1 MTSRERVLMALH
13 FEKTDRM
20 PFEIS
25 WGAFTPSLMKVYYE
39 KTGSKADP
47 AEYFDF
53 DTRSVDIGPTAKKT
67 DFSKYFS
74 CRLPENVIMNE
85 WGIGSVPGSKEHFV
99 EIKYHPLAECT
110 TVEEIENFEWPDID
124 ADYRYE
130 GLREK
135 ISEYKSRGYA
145 VMGEMYCTIF
155 ETAWQLRGLENLLI
169 DFFENEEIADAICQK
184 LTELRIRQ
192 AKKYAELGVDIIRL
206 GDDVATQ
213 KGPLMSR
220 ELYGRFFKENM
231 KKIIQAGKEINPDV
245 FFFRHCDGKV
255 ENIIDDFIEEG
266 IDILNPVQPECNDL
280 AAIYEKYGDR
290 LIFWGGIGTQSTMPF
305 GTPQQVR
312 EAVANV
318 QKVLGGRGALVI
330 APSHILEPEVP
341 WENVIA
347 FIEAVKESVY

>member
-1 MTSRERVLMALH
+1 M
-13 FEKTDRM
+13 
-20 PFEIS
+20 
-25 WGAFTPSLMKVYYE
+25 
-39 KTGSKADP
+39 
-47 AEYFDF
+47 
-53 DTRSVDIGPTAKKT
+53 
-67 DFSKYFS
+67 
-74 CRLPENVIMNE
+74 
-85 WGIGSVPGSKEHFV
+85 
-99 EIKYHPLAECT
+99 
-110 TVEEIENFEWPDID
+110 
-124 ADYRYE
+124 
-130 GLREK
+130 
-135 ISEYKSRGYA
+135 
-145 VMGEMYCTIF
+145 
-155 ETAWQLRGLENLLI
+155 
-169 DFFENEEIADAICQK
+169 
-184 LTELRIRQ
+184 
-192 AKKYAELGVDIIRL
+192 
-206 GDDVATQ
+206 ATQ

-341 WENVIA
+341 WENVVA
-347 FIEAVKESVY
+347 FIEAVRESF